1 MTKKT
6 DWENFCQQRGIA
18 EDEIK
23 TQLFN
28 GELSENDF
36 CYINKNIQDNIF
48 LNGPRYSIDYYRLF
62 NDCPHLVER
71 CNWNMLDGRSWI
83 ELLKKQPEF
92 SDKCNWTKLTG
103 SDWALII
110 EELPQYSD
118 KCNWQKLNSENWS
131 SLLSQKPQFA
141 NKCDKWDIFRQ
152 KD

>member
-28 GELSENDF
+28 GELSEKDF
-36 CYINKNIQDNIF
+36 SYINKNIQDNVF

-71 CNWNMLDGRSWI
+71 CFMVIAENLRDFRHQRGRFCAIRSTA
-83 ELLKKQPEF
+83 
-92 SDKCNWTKLTG
+92 SADCRVR
-103 SDWALII
+103 
-110 EELPQYSD
+110 
-118 KCNWQKLNSENWS
+118 
-131 SLLSQKPQFA
+131 FA
-141 NKCDKWDIFRQ
+141 V
-152 KD
+152 